1 VLGIIMNHVI
11 VDHHVMFYVFPGC
24 VFSM

>member
-1 VLGIIMNHVI
+1 VLGIIMNRVI